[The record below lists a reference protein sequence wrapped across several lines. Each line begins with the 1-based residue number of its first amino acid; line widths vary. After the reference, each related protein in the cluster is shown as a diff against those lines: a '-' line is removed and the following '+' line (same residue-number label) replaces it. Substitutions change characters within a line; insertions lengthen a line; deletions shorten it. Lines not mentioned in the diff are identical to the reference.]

1 MTALVKRSPLAAVY
15 RARDA
20 AIQPVGSWEM
30 AAHFGDPEA
39 EKRALATGS
48 ALVDWSHIGKL
59 QIRGRDASELAERLL
74 RGAAELSPLR
84 ATGDAA
90 LAALRLAPDE
100 FFVLCESGRVGAQLE
115 RIEGGSSAICDCSGA
130 YGALLLA
137 GARRH
142 EVIERSAAMDL
153 SARALG
159 PGSVVQTTVHT
170 IPCIVYRGADWDLYL
185 QTRDYTESLWDALLD
200 VGRGVGLVAAGLACV
215 PADLRP
221 GGDRA

>member
-20 AIQPVGSWEM
+20 AVQPVDGWEM

-39 EKRALATGS
+39 EKNALAAGS
-48 ALVDWSHIGKL
+48 ALVDWSHIGKI
-59 QIRGRDASELAERLL
+59 QIRGRDAAEQAERIWS
-74 RGAAELSPLR
+74 GAADLAPLR
-84 ATGDAA
+84 AAGDET

-100 FFVLCESGRVGAQLE
+100 FFVLCESGRVGAHRARLE
-115 RIEGGSSAICDCSGA
+115 EGSSAICDCSGA
-130 YGALLLA
+130 FGALLLA

-159 PGSVVQTTVHT
+159 PGSTVQTTVHT

-185 QTRDYTESLWDALLD
+185 QTRDTTESLWDALMD
-200 VGRGVGLVAAGLACV
+200 VGRDVGLVAAGLDCA
-215 PADLRP
+215 PANLRP
-221 GGDRA
+221 GGGHA